1 MIEQHPFLFY
11 WLIAG
16 ILCFTINKL
25 QILFMSSKKKQRL
38 ENDLADYSWKSG
50 LNSQT
55 ILLLVDISALLLGFI
70 LLPIE
75 IWCKI
80 YSLFTGKRFF
90 SGEIIERD

>member
-25 QILFMSSKKKQRL
+25 TLVFMNEKKKQRL
-38 ENDLADYSWKSG
+38 ENDLADCSWKSG
-50 LNSQT
+50 LSSQT
-55 ILLLVDISALLLGFI
+55 ILLLLDISTLLLGFI

-90 SGEIIERD
+90 SGETIEKD